1 VIDRVERDLRLRAA
15 LTAMGE
21 TTKLRHGE
29 VWVNCGAAREIYD
42 QLKKNDR
49 RFREIKDRLEGA
61 GFGPGHLSR
70 IRGLRASKTPDAT
83 RRMQRTNVKTF
94 AEACGVAMA
103 SLIVDQPEDKDI
115 IETRHCDVNIGKALS
130 REQFERDWRAR
141 CAFRC
146 LIVRYGADDYLATI
160 ASVEERSI
168 SNQMREI
175 PVQIEFD
182 PSDDIHLKFDIDVHV
197 KLGTTFK
204 CFVIFQADADEPRN
218 ARTRD
223 DLIRILGQARNI
235 GSVYPSSL
243 AEPNVLWILFDDSC
257 FESLPESRGATSN
270 AKRTIVNNYAPPTRR
285 KF

>member
-1 VIDRVERDLRLRAA
+1 
-15 LTAMGE
+15 MGE

-29 VWVNCGAAREIYD
+29 VWVNCRAAREIYD
-42 QLKKNDR
+42 QLKTNDR
-49 RFREIKDRLEGA
+49 RFKEIKDRLESA

-70 IRGLRASKTPDAT
+70 IRGLRANKPPDAT

-94 AEACGVAMA
+94 AEACGVATA
-103 SLIVDQPEDKDI
+103 SLILDQPEDKAI
-115 IETRHCDVNIGKALS
+115 VETRHCDVNIGKALS
-130 REQFERDWRAR
+130 REQFENDWKGR

-168 SNQMREI
+168 ANQMREI
-175 PVQIEFD
+175 PIQVEFD
-182 PSDDIHLKFDIDVHV
+182 ASDDIHLKFDIEVHV

-204 CFVIFQADADEPRN
+204 CFVIFQADPDERRH

-223 DLIRILGQARNI
+223 DFAGILGQAQNI
-235 GSVYPSSL
+235 KSVHRSSL
-243 AEPNVLWILFDDSC
+243 AEPNVLWILFDESC
-257 FESLPESRGATSN
+257 FESLPESRGRTLD